1 MRALVPGTQRTRR
14 RPDGTGRGLPVS
26 EEVLRQ
32 AWAWAEGRCEC
43 KRDGH
48 GHADRCG
55 AELAWERQGGSGV
68 GSWEVR
74 LRQPPVFGGTEPE
87 NCEIVCRL
95 CSELGALAVGD

>member
-1 MRALVPGTQRTRR
+1 MPEGILRR
-14 RPDGTGRGLPVS
+14 
-26 EEVLRQ
+26 
-32 AWAWAEGRCEC
+32 AWAWAEERCEC

-55 AELAWERQGGSGV
+55 AELVWERRSGRGV

-74 LRQPPVFGGTEPE
+74 LRQPPVFGGTEAE

-95 CSELGALAVGD
+95 CYELGTLPVPE